1 MNFECSDTLVLNQPY
16 DQARRRILAALKE
29 QGLQVAFDF
38 DVAGGI
44 LRSSGVRLPK
54 CSVLGVGC
62 PYQLLEAFVADAAA
76 ALYFP
81 LHVVLSEHGAET
93 QVRILAPQTLREA
106 GVAPAISIPVHRT
119 LRRIRDT
126 LVLVGARQVWRRPS
140 SFVACEGGRRPR
152 QSSAPRDI
160 RHNVSDALR

>member
-1 MNFECSDTLVLNQPY
+1 MNLECSYTLVLNQPY

-38 DVAGGI
+38 DVASGI

-76 ALYFP
+76 AVFFP

-93 QVRILAPQTLREA
+93 QVRILAPQTLRAA

-119 LRRIRDT
+119 LRRIRDA
-126 LVLVGARQVWRRPS
+126 LVLVGARSAKRTHEGRPPLDTES
-140 SFVACEGGRRPR
+140 ADESLQTTSAGRQEP
-152 QSSAPRDI
+152 S
-160 RHNVSDALR
+160 